1 MSRYTGPVCRL
12 CRRET
17 AASKTGEKIKLFLKG
32 DRCLSKKCAVERRG
46 TAPGQKTQ
54 GKPSRQKISEYG
66 RQLREKQKMRR
77 YYGVIETQF
86 ENYFREAARVPGQ
99 TGKTFLQLLE
109 RRLDNVVYRLESRD
123 EPRAGAPAGHAPPL
137 PRQRP
142 DRQHSV
148 VHRQAGRRDHDR
160 RALRS
165 RPRCFKSNCR
175 GARRTDAHPEW
186 LEFTTTR
193 TLGQGRRAA
202 RAASRSIRPS
212 TNNSSSSTTRAKL
225 TTKPPLGVRSSRRSG
240 GSADNVSGNKG

>member
-17 AASKTGEKIKLFLKG
+17 ATSKTGEKIKLFLKG

-77 YYGVIETQF
+77 YYGVLETQF

-109 RRLDNVVYRLESRD
+109 RRLDNVVYRMNLAMSRAQARQLVTHRHFRVNGRIVNIPSFLVKPGDVITLGERAKTSTVFESNAEYARN
-123 EPRAGAPAGHAPPL
+123 
-137 PRQRP
+137 RP
-142 DRQHSV
+142 
-148 VHRQAGRRDHDR
+148 
-160 RALRS
+160 
-165 RPRCFKSNCR
+165 
-175 GARRTDAHPEW
+175 HPEW
-186 LEFTTTR
+186 LE
-193 TLGQGRRAA
+193 LNEQELAIKVNA
-202 RAASRSIRPS
+202 LPSREQIDTPVDEQ
-212 TNNSSSSTTRAKL
+212 L
-225 TTKPPLGVRSSRRSG
+225 IVEYYSR
-240 GSADNVSGNKG
+240 